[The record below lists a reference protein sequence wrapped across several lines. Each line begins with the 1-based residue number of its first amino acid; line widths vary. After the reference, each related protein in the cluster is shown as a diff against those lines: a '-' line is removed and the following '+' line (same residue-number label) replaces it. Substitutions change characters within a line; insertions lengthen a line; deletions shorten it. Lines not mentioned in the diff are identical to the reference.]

1 MKRLVLLSSTLALA
15 LTLAGH
21 AAAKGPDQA
30 TITGPGL
37 DGGKI
42 VYRSGGGDPAS
53 GSKFMSFVEAVGFF
67 PAMFGHVPD
76 PMVDKRPSGNLGRC
90 YKVVYRV
97 PGPDNDKATIRQ
109 DVYPY
114 ASLGVVS
121 YMKPGQPFF
130 GGREKTRGGWFV
142 AGQPTQR
149 TLVAAGFPSSAP
161 TGGGGSWF
169 DPVTSPWFVTLVVV
183 LLLGIGAAFV
193 LVRRPR
199 FRPAS

>member
-1 MKRLVLLSSTLALA
+1 MKRLVLLIPTLTLALA
-15 LTLAGH
+15 AP

-42 VYRSGGGDPAS
+42 VFRSGGGDPAS
-53 GSKFMSFVEAVGFF
+53 GTTFGAFVESIGFF
-67 PAMFGHVPD
+67 PAMFGQVPD
-76 PMVDKRPSGNLGRC
+76 PMLDKRPSGNLGPR

-97 PGPDNDKATIRQ
+97 PGPDNDRATIRQ
-109 DVYPY
+109 DLYPY
-114 ASLGVVS
+114 ASLGIVA

-142 AGQPTQR
+142 AGQPTTS
-149 TLVAAGFPSSAP
+149 TLVAAGFPRSAP

-169 DPVTSPWFVTLVVV
+169 DPVTEPWLLTLVVV
-183 LLLGIGAAFV
+183 LLLGVGAAVVV
-193 LVRRPR
+193 LLRPR

>member
-1 MKRLVLLSSTLALA
+1 MKRFVLLISTLALA
-15 LTLAGH
+15 LAAP
-21 AAAKGPDQA
+21 AAAKGPDEA

-42 VYRSGGGDPAS
+42 VFHSGGGDPGA
-53 GSKFMSFVEAVGFF
+53 GSPFMSFVEAVGFF
-67 PAMFGHVPD
+67 PAMFGQARVSD
-76 PMVDKRPSGNLGRC
+76 PMVDKRPSGSLGPR

-97 PGPDNDKATIRQ
+97 PGPEGDRATIRQ

-114 ASLGVVS
+114 AALGVVS
-121 YMKPGQPFF
+121 YTKSGQPFF

-142 AGQPTQR
+142 AGLPTKS
-149 TLVAAGFPSSAP
+149 TLVAVGFPSSRP

-169 DPVTSPWFVTLVVV
+169 DPVTGPWLVTIVVV
-183 LLLGIGAAFV
+183 VLLGIGAAIVV
-193 LVRRPR
+193 LRRPR